1 MEIVNVSDGVYTGL
15 QVHATPSLAALWQ
28 FVPKHRAA
36 HMLIEVRGGVV
47 VDTIRTT
54 GPVVSKQSQSKD
66 VASALADY
74 GVERVL
80 DTAPAAKP
88 VADSAARAEIE
99 AMRADNEKLRGLVE
113 RLLAAQNAASAPAAP
128 TPAPAPVEA
137 AQPEP
142 EPEDDGLDLPDE
154 IPSWDILKSM
164 DKKIVTALC
173 KREGAPVGV
182 VTGNVAK
189 QRGWLHRNRKD

>member
-1 MEIVNVSDGVYTGL
+1 MEIVNVADGVYTGL
-15 QVHATPSLAALWQ
+15 QVHATPALAALWQ

-36 HMLIEVRGGVV
+36 HMLIEVRGGMV

-74 GVERVL
+74 GVERVQ
-80 DTAPAAKP
+80 TAATEHKP

-113 RLLAAQNAASAPAAP
+113 RLLASQNAVSAPATP
-128 TPAPAPVEA
+128 TPAPELVEA
-137 AQPEP
+137 AQPAP

-164 DKKIVTALC
+164 DKKVVTALC
-173 KREGAPVGV
+173 KREGAPLGTL
-182 VTGNVAK
+182 TGNVAK

>member
-1 MEIVNVSDGVYTGL
+1 MEIVNVPDGVYTGL
-15 QVHATPSLAALWQ
+15 QVHSTPALAALWQ

-36 HMLIEVRGGVV
+36 HMLLEVRGGVV
-47 VDTIRTT
+47 VDTVRTT

-137 AQPEP
+137 VQPAP

-154 IPSWDILKSM
+154 IPSWDVLKSM
-164 DKKIVTALC
+164 DKKVVTALC
-173 KREGAPVGV
+173 KREGAPLGTL
-182 VTGNVAK
+182 TGNVAK

>member
-1 MEIVNVSDGVYTGL
+1 MEVVNVADGVYTGL
-15 QVHATPSLAALWQ
+15 QVHATPALAALWQ

-36 HMLIEVRGGVV
+36 HMLLEVRGGVV
-47 VDTIRTT
+47 TDTIRTT

-74 GVERVL
+74 GVERVQ
-80 DTAPAAKP
+80 TAAPALKP
-88 VADSAARAEIE
+88 AADHASRAELDGL
-99 AMRADNEKLRGLVE
+99 RSDNEKLRALVE
-113 RLLAAQNAASAPAAP
+113 RLLASQDSPAP
-128 TPAPAPVEA
+128 TKV

-142 EPEDDGLDLPDE
+142 EPEEADDGLDLPDE
-154 IPSWDILKSM
+154 IPSWDILESM

-173 KREGAPVGV
+173 KREGAPASV

-189 QRGWLHRNRKD
+189 QRGWRHRNRKD